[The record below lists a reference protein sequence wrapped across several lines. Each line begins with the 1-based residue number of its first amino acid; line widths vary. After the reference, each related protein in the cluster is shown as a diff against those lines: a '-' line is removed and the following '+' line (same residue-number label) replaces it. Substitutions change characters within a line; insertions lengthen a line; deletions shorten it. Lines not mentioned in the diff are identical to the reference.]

1 MSHRH
6 VCHGHTTQWFAAAGI
21 DLKIV
26 PYAADEGVTCVQ
38 VSACLVQPFIACG
51 GVGASRLWT
60 HQDRAV
66 HLVSVVHGLYVSLQH
81 LTELAEDD
89 LQNLGKMA
97 GLNIRKR
104 RQLINAVQEL
114 RKV

>member
-6 VCHGHTTQWFAAAGI
+6 VCHGHTTQEFAAAGI
-21 DLKIV
+21 DIKIV
-26 PYAADEGVTCVQ
+26 SFAVDEGVTCVQ
-38 VSACLVQPFIACG
+38 VRYQAFIACG

-66 HLVSVVHGLYVSLQH
+66 HLVSVVHDLYVSLQH
-81 LTELAEDD
+81 LTELADDD
-89 LQNLGKMA
+89 LKDLGKMA
-97 GLNIRKR
+97 GLNMRKR